1 MSAGRDWVGE
11 KTLREN
17 ELLRRR
23 FDRGDS
29 LSEFDSRCTDAEYK
43 R

>member
-1 MSAGRDWVGE
+1 ML
-11 KTLREN
+11 KEN
-17 ELLRRR
+17 ELLLLRRRRRRR
-23 FDRGDS
+23 FDLGDS